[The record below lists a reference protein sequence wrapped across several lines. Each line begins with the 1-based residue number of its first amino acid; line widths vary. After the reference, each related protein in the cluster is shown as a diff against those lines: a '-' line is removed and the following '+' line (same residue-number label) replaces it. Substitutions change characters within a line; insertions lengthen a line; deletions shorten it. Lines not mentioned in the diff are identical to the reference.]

1 MICGNNCH
9 NKDHSL
15 CLILLAVVSISA
27 HDQCSHGEVRLVNGS
42 VPSEGRVEVCVSRWN
57 LSPPWGTVCDDYW
70 GINDAKVICT
80 QLNYTSDGK

>member
-15 CLILLAVVSISA
+15 CLMLLAAVSISA

-42 VPSEGRVEVCVSRWN
+42 VPSEGRVEVCVSHDQHYWV
-57 LSPPWGTVCDDYW
+57 TVCDDYW
-70 GINDAKVICT
+70 GTNDAKVVCT
-80 QLNYTSDGK
+80 QLNYTSNGE